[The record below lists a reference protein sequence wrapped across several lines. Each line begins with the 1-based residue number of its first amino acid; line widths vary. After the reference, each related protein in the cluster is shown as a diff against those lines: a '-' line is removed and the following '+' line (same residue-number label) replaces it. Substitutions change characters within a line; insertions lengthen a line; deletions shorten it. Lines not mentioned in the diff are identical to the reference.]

1 MKCGVCKKKLEQPG
15 DYCLECDTRNCES
28 VYVKTKDKSAEVTF
42 LDTNSVHGKT
52 TLNWIENGE
61 SKNERVLERN
71 FVGRIVDIV
80 RRKKPEYVY
89 INADS
94 SRIRAFRSHLPNAEI
109 FIFKPE
115 SNPIEDIQNH
125 MSTKGLETVEK
136 NPSDKLGGSHTT
148 VIGGR
153 DGESVIMSIAS
164 CSFVKKVIPGPID
177 GGGNSGGGFRSEL
190 TRSDSSGNIKVL
202 IKEGGTVQAI
212 RVVTTAQDRDSA
224 SIVEERVEKL
234 IAN

>member
-1 MKCGVCKKKLEQPG
+1 MKCGVCEKKLEQPG
-15 DYCLECDTRNCES
+15 DYCLECDTCNCES
-28 VYVKTKDKSAEVTF
+28 IYVKTDDKNAEVTF
-42 LDTNSVHGKT
+42 LDTNSLHGKT
-52 TLNWIENGE
+52 VLNWTENEE
-61 SKNERVLERN
+61 SKNEKVLERN
-71 FVGRIVDIV
+71 FVSRIIDII

-94 SRIRAFRSHLPNAEI
+94 TRIRAFRYHLPDPEI
-109 FIFKPE
+109 FIFTPE
-115 SNPIEDIQNH
+115 SNPIENIQNH
-125 MSTKGLETVEK
+125 MSTKRLETVEK

-153 DGESVIMSIAS
+153 DGESIIMSIAS

-202 IKEGGTVQAI
+202 IKEGGTVQTI

-224 SIVEERVEKL
+224 SVVEKRVEDL
-234 IAN
+234 ISE